1 MNRSQEILD
10 YLSSEATPSAVV
22 LAPNAPPVVHEQGR
36 VKLILSIVLSSG
48 DVLDTLLS
56 LKSMTAKVGF
66 DAASLSGTFSFGLR
80 NVGRIRVTYLTQRGS
95 KLVMVTRIPFSIPE
109 LGSLCDDP
117 KVAERLFQLTQ
128 APGGC
133 LLTVSGPDSVTNS
146 ALVYALLDKINQE
159 YRKIIG
165 VVENTLTYLMM
176 HRNSIVV
183 QCEVGTDV
191 ATVTEGVE
199 GLLGL
204 TPMVLYVG
212 GVRSPDDLTALACAA
227 QPGRLIV
234 LSSSVVDAATLTERF
249 TSQAGLGGPDG
260 SAKALVRVT
269 GGRDGKLAVR
279 VD

>member
-10 YLSSEATPSAVV
+10 YLSSEATPSAVI

-36 VKLILSIVLSSG
+36 VNLILSIVLNSN

-56 LKSMTAKVGF
+56 LKSMTSKVGF
-66 DAASLSGTFSFGLR
+66 DPASLSGTFSFGLR

-109 LGSLCDDP
+109 LGMLCDDP
-117 KVAERLFQLTQ
+117 KVAERMYEIAQ
-128 APGGC
+128 APGGG

-146 ALVYALLDKINQE
+146 ALVYALLDKVNQD

-199 GLLGL
+199 ILLGL

-212 GVRSPDDLTALACAA
+212 GVRSLEDLAALACAA

-234 LSSSVVDAATLTERF
+234 LSSSVVDAGALAERF
-249 TSQAGLGGPDG
+249 MAQAGVGGTDS
-260 SAKALVRVT
+260 SAKAIVRIA
-269 GGRDGKLAVR
+269 GIHDGKLTVR
-279 VD
+279 ID